1 MANRLHFDQGNIH
14 LVLDVMTG
22 ELFELINKATGDNLL
37 KNGMFKQKQPFT
49 LAVKTSDGKTLQLS
63 APPHKRAFEEP
74 ALRPT
79 IESKQTDDAVCIT
92 VKYDRLWNGESA
104 VPFDLSYTMTL
115 TSGGIEWRLNYTNTT
130 DGTVTETRFPVLN
143 GIWLGENCEDDT
155 LVYPQW
161 AGMKYKNPQDYFTRP
176 LTVLDWRWQEYEYR
190 YVTNGVVTHD
200 ALKSRGL
207 RGQASMYPGDLSMS
221 WMDVYDADGGIYFGV
236 HDPEAGACRLE
247 AGVAGESDP
256 GICLAANFTV
266 RIGAGDQYES
276 APVVTALHIG
286 DWHVGADIY
295 RAFRRPTLPPMREH
309 PAWMLTSPGLHAHYD
324 FKYQSGEVV
333 HTYKDIPRLAQ
344 EAKNMGLCHILLS
357 GWHKDGFDRGFP
369 NYRYDPE
376 LGTEQE
382 FADGVKAALDMGIH
396 VSLYMNLRLFN
407 NVYDTGE
414 VADMA
419 VMNEDGSIRAEGY
432 GSLRFSLMCPNSQGW
447 QDRMA
452 ASVAYATETY
462 GVDGIYFD
470 QLGTAMCF
478 CFNPAHKHGTK
489 FDAWYRGY
497 QELLP
502 RVSREYVEKHGKPL
516 SLMGEMVCD
525 QYGTVVDLQL
535 NELFVKYHTGGYPEL
550 YRYTFPEHGIVDM
563 LYPEKNMAMRPV
575 HVGQKCRAL
584 MARHFC
590 CGETFWIYDLVD
602 DNSFTRDGESE
613 SVLRELIAV
622 RQGWLDR
629 FGLGTFL
636 DEQDVSYA
644 HVGDEFLVKH
654 FAAENHTHLLPV
666 FNAHATA
673 GLTVTVDIPFTHA
686 TAILPSGEERS
697 LTVKGNTI
705 ELPAAYACLVVL
717 K

>member
-1 MANRLHFDQGNIH
+1 MANRLHFDYANVH

-22 ELFELINKATGDNLL
+22 ELFELINKATGDSLL

-49 LAVKTSDGKTLQLS
+49 LSLKQTDGRTVQLS
-63 APPHKRAFEEP
+63 APPHKRAFEESE
-74 ALRPT
+74 LRPA
-79 IESKQTDDAVCIT
+79 IESEQTASGVRVT
-92 VKYDRLWNGESA
+92 VAYDRLWDGERA
-104 VPFDLSYTMTL
+104 VPFALSYTVTL
-115 TSGGIEWRLNYTNTT
+115 TDEGIEWRMRYTNTT
-130 DGTVTETRFPVLN
+130 DATVTETRFPVLG
-143 GIWLGENCEDDT
+143 GIWLGETAADDT

-161 AGMKYKNPQDYFTRP
+161 AGMKYEDPQEYFTRD

-200 ALKSRGL
+200 TLKPRGL

-221 WMDVYDADGGIYFGV
+221 WMDLYDADGGIYFGV
-236 HDPEAGACRLE
+236 HDEASGACRLE
-247 AGVAGESDP
+247 AGVAGATDP
-256 GICLAANFTV
+256 GICLAASFAV
-266 RIGAGDQYES
+266 RVGAGERYES
-276 APVVTALHIG
+276 APVVTALHTG

-309 PAWMLTSPGLHAHYD
+309 PDWMLSSPGLHAHYD
-324 FKYQSGEVV
+324 FKYQSGEIV
-333 HTYKDIPRLAQ
+333 HTYRDIPRLAR
-344 EAKNMGLCHILLS
+344 EAKAMGLHHMLLS

-369 NYRYDPE
+369 CYVYDSD
-376 LGTEQE
+376 LGTEAE
-382 FADGVKAALDMGIH
+382 FAEGVKAALALGVH

-419 VMNEDGSIRAEGY
+419 VVNEDGSIRAEGY

-447 QDRMA
+447 QDRIA
-452 ASVAYATETY
+452 ASVAYATEKY

-478 CFNPAHKHGTK
+478 CFNRAHKHGDR

-497 QELLP
+497 EELLT
-502 RVSREYVEKHGKPL
+502 RVSREYREKHGEPL

-525 QYGTVVDLQL
+525 RYGTLVDLQL
-535 NELFVKYHTGGYPEL
+535 NELFVKYHTGGYPEM

-575 HVGQKCRAL
+575 HVGQRCRAL

-602 DNSFTRDGESE
+602 DNTFTRDGASE
-613 SVLRELIAV
+613 AMLRELIAV
-622 RQGWLDR
+622 RSIWLDR
-629 FGLGTFL
+629 FGRGTFL
-636 DEQDVSYA
+636 DEQDISYA
-644 HVGDEFLVKH
+644 HRGDEFLVKH
-654 FAAENHTHLLPV
+654 FEAEPHTHLLPV
-666 FNAHATA
+666 FNADAA
-673 GLTVTVDIPFTHA
+673 EGKAVTVDIPFTRA
-686 TAILPSGEERS
+686 TAILPSGEETTLAVQGRT
-697 LTVKGNTI
+697 LA
-705 ELPAAYACLVVL
+705 LPTAHACLVVL
-717 K
+717 S